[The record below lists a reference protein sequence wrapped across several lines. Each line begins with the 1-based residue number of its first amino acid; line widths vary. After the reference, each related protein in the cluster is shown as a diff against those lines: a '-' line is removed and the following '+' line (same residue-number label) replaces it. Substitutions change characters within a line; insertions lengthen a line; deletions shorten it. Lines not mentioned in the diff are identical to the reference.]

1 MGALHERATAN
12 EHRTGRVPVRVVR
25 GLGAG
30 GIGLALAAALSG
42 CGIVERIVADGETPT
57 PTPTAPI
64 APTPSGP
71 DPVLAWEC
79 GQISALSGVAIRTN
93 FEYQT
98 GRIDEVEYV
107 SRLAAL
113 QDAWVYMPTYDTEIT
128 PFIYEVQ
135 VQAAADPSGANQ
147 GYIDAINAATAAC
160 QEAGSLAVVTPL
172 PEMGG

>member
-1 MGALHERATAN
+1 MGALHGWATAGD
-12 EHRTGRVPVRVVR
+12 RDTGRVPSRIMRVLAVA
-25 GLGAG
+25 GAS
-30 GIGLALAAALSG
+30 LAITGALSG
-42 CGIVERIVADGETPT
+42 CGIVERIAADGQTPT

-64 APTPSGP
+64 APTPTGP

-98 GRIDEVEYV
+98 RRIDEVEYV
-107 SRLAAL
+107 SRLQAL

-135 VQAAADPSGANQ
+135 VQAAADPSGSNQ

-160 QEAGSLAVVTPL
+160 QEAGSLAVITPL

>member
-1 MGALHERATAN
+1 MGALHERTPA
-12 EHRTGRVPVRVVR
+12 RVIRVV
-25 GLGAG
+25 GAVG
-30 GIGLALAAALSG
+30 AALALSAALSG

-57 PTPTAPI
+57 PTPTAPV
-64 APTPSGP
+64 APTPTGP

-98 GRIDEVEYV
+98 GRLDEVEYV

-113 QDAWVYMPTYDTEIT
+113 QDAWVYMPTYDTAIT
-128 PFIYEVQ
+128 PFIYDVQ

-160 QEAGSLAVVTPL
+160 QEAGSLAVITPL